1 LCHALVGALDAVLM
15 KPPEQFFVVKAAVV
29 NAMKSLLAVSS
40 TAKSAALE
48 GIIASELVN
57 FGPG

>member
-1 LCHALVGALDAVLM
+1 M
-15 KPPEQFFVVKAAVV
+15 KPPEQFFVVKAAAI

-48 GIIASELVN
+48 GILIGRLGAL
-57 FGPG
+57 F